1 MAEITSELVRELRE
15 ETNLGMMECKKAL
28 VDADGDKQKAIRLLR
43 ERGTLVAQKKSARV
57 ANQGLVASVIK
68 PDGKTGSLVE
78 VNCETDFV
86 ARNSTF
92 IDLVNGLATKACE
105 SDANLAETDKEAVV
119 ALIAKLGENM
129 VIRRSARFVLS
140 GTGTVVCYIHRGG
153 KIGVLVEAGCGNE
166 TTVRADVFKETVR
179 DVAMHIAASNP
190 SYLDAAA
197 VPADVVASERDICAK
212 QVQGKPANIV
222 DKIVDGKMKKFYA
235 EVCLVD
241 QGFVKDP
248 KVAISQYL
256 EARSKELGDKITIR
270 RFLRFQVGQKD

>member
-140 GTGTVVCYIHRGG
+140 GTGTVACYIHLGG